1 MAVSLPSF
9 EQFKAFKPG
18 AQCKLTR
25 NKGKL
30 LLSLED
36 LYYGIDLYAVGRYY
50 VELWYNL
57 RDQKIFR
64 VGYFRT
70 TERLDPYLK
79 RISLPEI

>member
-1 MAVSLPSF
+1 MAGSLPTF
-9 EQFKAFKPG
+9 EQFKAIKPG

-25 NKGKL
+25 KKGKL

-57 RDQKIFR
+57 RDHKIFR
-64 VGYFRT
+64 VGYFANT
-70 TERLDPYLK
+70 DRLEPYLK
-79 RISLPEI
+79 RISLPEV